1 MDHVDLLSRLAQPE
15 DSKIVLLVLDGV
27 GDLRTA
33 HQFETAL
40 EAAGITHLDHLAER
54 SALGRLVPVTPGV
67 TPGSGPGH
75 LALFGYDP
83 TAPANDIGRGALEA
97 LGVGVELRPGDV
109 VARGNFA
116 TLDGDGKVTD
126 RRAGRI
132 PTEEN
137 RRLTKKLNAAL
148 DGADTGGLDVS
159 IHSGEG
165 HRFVLLV
172 TAGGEGDLS
181 PEIEDTDP
189 QETGVEP
196 LPLTAREP
204 QAASTVERLKPV
216 LDVLRAALADEEQAN
231 GFLLRGF
238 ETLPKIP
245 TLAEL
250 YHLKL
255 GCFAGY
261 PLYRGVA
268 KLCGMELATD
278 DKEVEDLFERVRE
291 RWDDFDFFFIHV
303 KEADKAGED
312 GDMNAKV
319 RILERV
325 DEALPRL
332 LEMLDPERDVLAI
345 TGDHSTP
352 VPMALHS
359 WHPIPLLV
367 YGPYCFV
374 DDEDRFSEVSAARGH
389 LGTFPSRELMGLL
402 LGNAGRLHKFGA

>member
-1 MDHVDLLSRLAQPE
+1 MDHVDFLARLAQPE

-27 GDLRTA
+27 GDIRTA
-33 HQFETAL
+33 EQPETAL
-40 EAAGITHLDHLAER
+40 EAAGIPHLDDLAAR
-54 SALGRLVPVTPGV
+54 SALGRVVPVTQGI

-83 TAPANDIGRGALEA
+83 AAAENDIGRGALEA
-97 LGVGVELRPGDV
+97 LGVGVEFGPGDV

-116 TLDGDGKVTD
+116 TLDEDGKVTD

-137 RRLTKKLNAAL
+137 RRLTQKLNQAL
-148 DGADTGGLDVS
+148 EGADTGDLRVS
-159 IHSGEG
+159 VYSGEG
-165 HRFVLLV
+165 HRFVLL
-172 TAGGEGDLS
+172 AQGEGLS

-196 LPLTAREP
+196 LPL
-204 QAASTVERLKPV
+204 AASAPAAESTVARLEPV
-216 LDVLRAALADEEQAN
+216 LETLSATLKDEKKAS

-245 TLAEL
+245 TMDQL

-268 KLCGMELATD
+268 KLCGMELVTD
-278 DKEVEDLFERVRE
+278 DKGVEDLFESVRRHWAE
-291 RWDDFDFFFIHV
+291 HDFFFIHV

-312 GDMNAKV
+312 GDLNAKV

-325 DEALPRL
+325 DAALPGL
-332 LEMLDPERDVLAI
+332 LAQLDPARDVLAI

-352 VPMALHS
+352 VPMKLHS
-359 WHPIPLLV
+359 WHPVPLLV
-367 YGPYCFV
+367 HGPYCFV
-374 DDEDRFSEVSAARGH
+374 DDEDRFSEVAAARGH
-389 LGTFPSRELMGLL
+389 LGTFPSRELIGLL
-402 LGNAGRLHKFGA
+402 LANAGRLHKFGA

>member
-1 MDHVDLLSRLAQPE
+1 MNHVDLLRRLAQPE

-27 GDLRTA
+27 GDLRTVR
-33 HQFETAL
+33 QPETAL
-40 EAAGITHLDHLAER
+40 EAAGVPNLDDLAER
-54 SALGRLVPVTPGV
+54 SALGRVLPVIQGV

-83 TAPANDIGRGALEA
+83 TAPENDIGRGALEA
-97 LGVGVELRPGDV
+97 LGVGVEFGPGDV

-116 TLDGDGKVTD
+116 SLDGAGKVTD

-132 PTEEN
+132 STDEN
-137 RRLTKKLNAAL
+137 RRLADKLNAAL
-148 DGADTGGLDVS
+148 DDADTGELEVS
-159 IHSGEG
+159 IYSGEG

-172 TAGGEGDLS
+172 KSADGETL
-181 PEIEDTDP
+181 PHEIEDTDP

-204 QAASTVERLKPV
+204 QAESTVERLKPV
-216 LDVLRAALADEEQAN
+216 LEVLAGALEDEARAN

-238 ETLPKIP
+238 ETLPEIP
-245 TLAEL
+245 TMAEL

-312 GDMNAKV
+312 GDLNAKV

-325 DEALPRL
+325 DEAMPRL

-352 VPMALHS
+352 APMKLHS
-359 WHPIPLLV
+359 WHPVPLLMH
-367 YGPYCFV
+367 GPYCFV
-374 DDEDRFSEVSAARGH
+374 DDEDHFNELTAARGH